1 MSKEKLAVLV
11 TIFLLI
17 PLSGCLEDSEE
28 NSDEDS
34 SESNTDI
41 DDGIDTDIG
50 NDNDLDNGTNES
62 IWQEINFEILSEH
75 PFECMNTGVFDKFI
89 NVFGVYVVASEE
101 APLEYVNHTAHILAQ
116 LIDNDE
122 DGIPDDSD
130 VLNVLADNNYIIPVW
145 NTSDRDEF
153 WNGARGTYCEDN
165 IGMAASM
172 YYDEDH
178 WALGGIESAGTWD
191 TNLEEVWHVVSVGWY
206 ETYPEYMG
214 TENEDG
220 EIISSNLT
228 RALDSA
234 RGGHF
239 ESVPEQYPE
248 DAWYTYYDDSCNYH
262 CQAHEYFYWLLMAD
276 IGALDLSITNKC
288 DESKHEWNVCTKS
301 DLEGT
306 DSLGYD
312 LFNNH
317 GFNFPTM
324 IPDGSYQSE
333 SNVENQT
340 DDATDN
346 DNGNDSDQD

>member
-1 MSKEKLAVLV
+1 M
-11 TIFLLI
+11 
-17 PLSGCLEDSEE
+17 
-28 NSDEDS
+28 
-34 SESNTDI
+34 
-41 DDGIDTDIG
+41 
-50 NDNDLDNGTNES
+50 
-62 IWQEINFEILSEH
+62 
-75 PFECMNTGVFDKFI
+75 
-89 NVFGVYVVASEE
+89 
-101 APLEYVNHTAHILAQ
+101 
-116 LIDNDE
+116 IDNDE

>member
-17 PLSGCLEDSEE
+17 PLSGCLEDSEK

>member
-34 SESNTDI
+34 SESNTEI

-50 NDNDLDNGTNES
+50 NDTDLENGTNES

-178 WALGGIESAGTWD
+178 WALGGIVSAGTWD

-288 DESKHEWNVCTKS
+288 EESKHEWNVCTKS

-324 IPDGSYQSE
+324 IPDGSYQSD
-333 SNVENQT
+333 SSVENQT

>member
-50 NDNDLDNGTNES
+50 NDNDLENGTNES